1 MGPGG
6 TSLLWPH
13 NPPSQV
19 PDLNGSVAALQAAAW
34 PLRQL
39 GTVTGH
45 TIYTVTVYIGVGFC
59 IWITSGHSE
68 TFARNVTARTPYIQ
82 ENPSATANPN

>member
-13 NPPSQV
+13 NPRSQV
-19 PDLNGSVAALQAAAW
+19 PDLNGSIAALQAAAW

-39 GTVTGH
+39 GTVISGSARIEETC
-45 TIYTVTVYIGVGFC
+45 TNILEITVYLRLGLILSGQYMV
-59 IWITSGHSE
+59 TSFG
-68 TFARNVTARTPYIQ
+68 
-82 ENPSATANPN
+82 

>member
-19 PDLNGSVAALQAAAW
+19 PDLNGSIVALQATAW

-39 GTVTGH
+39 GTANVH
-45 TIYTVTVYIGVGFC
+45 NYM
-59 IWITSGHSE
+59 
-68 TFARNVTARTPYIQ
+68 TFAVYMDYGIHLITGFAIG
-82 ENPSATANPN
+82 

>member
-13 NPPSQV
+13 NPRSQV
-19 PDLNGSVAALQAAAW
+19 PDLNGSIAALQAAAW

-39 GTVTGH
+39 GTVISGSARIDETC
-45 TIYTVTVYIGVGFC
+45 TNYILFIKDVFHPFRVC
-59 IWITSGHSE
+59 M
-68 TFARNVTARTPYIQ
+68 VTAFG
-82 ENPSATANPN
+82 

>member
-6 TSLLWPH
+6 TSLLWPQY
-13 NPPSQV
+13 PPSQV
-19 PDLNGSVAALQAAAW
+19 PDLNGSRAALQAAAW

-45 TIYTVTVYIGVGFC
+45 TIYAVTVYIGIGFAF
-59 IWITSGHSE
+59 G
-68 TFARNVTARTPYIQ
+68 
-82 ENPSATANPN
+82 